1 MNMPD
6 DRRAPAAAGR
16 GWAERL
22 RNPTLGRDD
31 PARQLARFLV
41 VGLGNTALS
50 FVVYRLLLAVGTWY
64 AIAAPVAFAAG
75 AVNGYL
81 FNRRWTFGARD
92 SARARALYVVVQA
105 TGAVS
110 TSLLVL
116 FFVRAAGAG
125 RVGAYLA
132 AIPPV
137 TLCMFAAN
145 RLWTFAE
152 RH

>member
-1 MNMPD
+1 MNTPD
-6 DRRAPAAAGR
+6 DRRAPAAGGR

-50 FVVYRLLLAVGTWY
+50 FVVYRLLLAIGTWY
-64 AIAAPVAFAAG
+64 VIAAPVAFAAG
-75 AVNGYL
+75 AVNGYV

-92 SARARALYVVVQA
+92 SARARVLYVAITA
-105 TGAVS
+105 TGALS

-116 FFVRAAGAG
+116 LFVRAVGTG
-125 RVGAYLA
+125 RVGAYLV

-137 TLCMFAAN
+137 TLGTFVAN

-152 RH
+152 